1 MKNNN
6 NTTKYEQLA
15 EQAVGSVANARSR
28 EIISLRYGIK
38 DGQRRTLEEIGQQYS
53 ITRERVRQV
62 IENALVD
69 LRTPESLN
77 PFKPVFRTIDNFLNK
92 QGNLAREEKLLSELT
107 GCGHPHPS
115 RGALFFILNLNK
127 GYQRFVESENFYPV
141 WTNSAESIKKAAAAI
156 ENLANNLEN
165 KKQPVD
171 FGYISA
177 FIKKNSG
184 VSEKAVIS
192 YLDANK
198 QIGQNVFGQF
208 GLSRWPEINPRGVKD
223 KAYIIFKD
231 QQKPLHFRE
240 VADLINQAKIS
251 ANLAQAQTVHNEL
264 IKDERFIL
272 VGRGTYALKEW
283 GFQPGTVKEV
293 IVQVLEENGPMTKN
307 DVLRKVLEKRFVKEN
322 TILINLQNRK
332 YFVKNSDNKYILA
345 SSH

>member
-6 NTTKYEQLA
+6 STIKYEQLA
-15 EQAVGSVANARSR
+15 EQAVGSIANARSR

-38 DGQRRTLEEIGQQYS
+38 DGQRRTLEEIGQKYG
-53 ITRERVRQV
+53 ITRERIRQV

-69 LRTPESLN
+69 LRMPESLN
-77 PFKPVFRTIDNFLNK
+77 PFKSVFRTIDNFLNK

-107 GCGHPHPS
+107 GCSYPHPS
-115 RGALFFILNLNK
+115 RGALFFILNL
-127 GYQRFVESENFYPV
+127 
-141 WTNSAESIKKAAAAI
+141 WTNSADSLKKAAVAV
-156 ENLANNLEN
+156 ENLAGNLEN
-165 KKQPVD
+165 KKEPVG
-171 FGYISA
+171 FGYILA
-177 FIKKNSG
+177 FIQKNSG
-184 VSEKAVIS
+184 VSEKAIIS

-198 QIGQNVFGQF
+198 QISQNVFGQF

-223 KAYIIFKD
+223 KAYIIFKE
-231 QQKPLHFRE
+231 QKKPLHFRE
-240 VADLINQAKIS
+240 VADLINQAKIGT
-251 ANLAQAQTVHNEL
+251 NLAQAQTVHNEL
-264 IKDERFIL
+264 IKDDRFIL

-283 GFQPGTVKEV
+283 GFQPGTVREV
-293 IVQVLEENGPMTKN
+293 IVQVLEENGPMGKN